1 MVRANLPGL
10 VKGFWVF
17 PTRACRAAPWSDA
30 RRQCCLFHHPWAE
43 CPSPALQHKAKLNP
57 PGFVF
62 PFHCWGQLCLCKSLG
77 MTAVGCIHLHAAIT
91 AAITTA
97 MVHGDL
103 ACILQQPVTV
113 GMVETGKVKDPLGAI
128 REMMPRLEEDPS
140 ALATVPI

>member
-1 MVRANLPGL
+1 
-10 VKGFWVF
+10 
-17 PTRACRAAPWSDA
+17 
-30 RRQCCLFHHPWAE
+30 
-43 CPSPALQHKAKLNP
+43 
-57 PGFVF
+57 
-62 PFHCWGQLCLCKSLG
+62 